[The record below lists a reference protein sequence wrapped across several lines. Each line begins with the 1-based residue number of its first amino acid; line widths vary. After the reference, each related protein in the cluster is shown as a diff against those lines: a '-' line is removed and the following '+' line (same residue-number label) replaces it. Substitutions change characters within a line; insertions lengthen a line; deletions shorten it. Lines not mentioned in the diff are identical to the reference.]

1 MENKITLEE
10 GRKKRRRKKLEFVK
24 INNKNNNIIPTY
36 LSYEILYHY
45 FIGSISVYYNDVM
58 YFMRIRYFV
67 ENEETCNTTDV
78 FVIICRFSIYIFL
91 CKYTLIFL
99 DILKILAI
107 ILLPRNKDNVKY
119 NCNIDVVVL
128 NVFN

>member
-1 MENKITLEE
+1 MLQPWKTKNS
-10 GRKKRRRKKLEFVK
+10 RRRKEEAKKEEAGVCE
-24 INNKNNNIIPTY
+24 N
-36 LSYEILYHY
+36 
-45 FIGSISVYYNDVM
+45 SVYYNDVM

-107 ILLPRNKDNVKY
+107 ILLPRNKDYVKY

>member
-1 MENKITLEE
+1 MVLFQYIITTLC
-10 GRKKRRRKKLEFVK
+10 
-24 INNKNNNIIPTY
+24 
-36 LSYEILYHY
+36 ILC
-45 FIGSISVYYNDVM
+45 VLD
-58 YFMRIRYFV
+58 FV